1 MRKQA
6 IQQGRSGLLFALK
19 GWPARSS
26 IARVQRGSSEVARCA
41 STEDH
46 QAPSPLLFRE
56 QEDNQATLPLLFQ
69 CFSIRLELV
78 LCHAIPQRIA
88 GDLEESAG
96 FGNVAAC
103 A

>member
-56 QEDNQATLPLLFQ
+56 QDQATLPLLFQ
-69 CFSIRLELV
+69 HPTGVGILLCDTATYCEL
-78 LCHAIPQRIA
+78 
-88 GDLEESAG
+88 S
-96 FGNVAAC
+96 
-103 A
+103 